1 MITLLDNHPPLY
13 DRLLAMVLDET
24 TLPKDGGLKKSI
36 VLTRVEFWLSK
47 KEHFHDGRYWV
58 FNSTKSWAEEL
69 GLPESTLRRVFKQL
83 RDDGILLTG
92 NYNRQRHDRTL
103 WYSIDYERLAVLIRQ
118 YIANHSTDANT
129 CICSSLTD
137 ALVQY
142 EQLHLLTVSGAIPL
156 VDFNLDITQQDYG
169 AKKKGLQNA
178 DVIRDKITDACREN
192 GLNAQERD
200 EVFAILNRF
209 FKTYYSHFK
218 RRHPVPTDKSLLRA
232 VASLQRQT
240 DFFECEIPLDIEV
253 YEELIERYFNS
264 DYQDGCDYHLQ
275 HFCSGDIIRNL
286 YASCGFP

>member
-13 DRLLAMVLDET
+13 DRLLATVLDET

-47 KEHFHDGRYWV
+47 KEHLHDGRYWV

-118 YIANHSTDANT
+118 CIAKHSTDADT
-129 CICSSLTD
+129 CISSSLAN
-137 ALVQY
+137 ALVHY
-142 EQLHLLTVSGAIPL
+142 EQLHLLTVSATIPL
-156 VDFNLDITQQDYG
+156 VNFNQSINQDGYG

-178 DVIRDKITDACREN
+178 DFIRDKITDACREN
-192 GLNAQERD
+192 GMNTQERD
-200 EVFAILNRF
+200 EVFAIFDRF
-209 FKTYYSHFK
+209 FKTYYSHFG

-232 VASLQRQT
+232 VASLQRQE
-240 DFFECEIPLDIEV
+240 DYYECEIPLDSEV
-253 YEELIERYFNS
+253 YAELIERYFNS